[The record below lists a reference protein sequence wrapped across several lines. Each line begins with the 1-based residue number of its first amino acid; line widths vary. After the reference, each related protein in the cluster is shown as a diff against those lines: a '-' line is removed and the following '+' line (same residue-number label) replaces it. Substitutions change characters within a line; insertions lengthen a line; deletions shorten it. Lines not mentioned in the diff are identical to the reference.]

1 MSLVALLKRL
11 APLLL
16 LLTIACYGGLVK
28 IGLGPKYAGAVP
40 IIYLKDNPSLSEG
53 DRVAGRRAFIDS
65 RCTDCHRVAEDP
77 HLPLGP
83 RAVTQPPLAELDR
96 YAPRAL
102 YDHII
107 DRNTGKGVALY
118 NREMSEYVE
127 RLSARQL
134 VDIVAY
140 LREPGQSD

>member
-1 MSLVALLKRL
+1 VGQTVPVKRL
-11 APLLL
+11 APVLLL
-16 LLTIACYGGLVK
+16 AAACASGLVK
-28 IGLGPKYAGAVP
+28 LSLGPKYVRAPP
-40 IIYLKDNPSLSEG
+40 IYFKDNPSLSEG

-65 RCTDCHRVAEDP
+65 HCIDCHRVAEDP
-77 HLPLGP
+77 GLPLGP
-83 RAVTQPPLAELDR
+83 RAVAEPPLAELDR

-118 NREMSEYVE
+118 NREMGEYVE

-140 LREPGQSD
+140 LRDPRQVD

>member
-1 MSLVALLKRL
+1 VRRL

-16 LLTIACYGGLVK
+16 LLFVAACAGLVK
-28 IGLGPKYAGAVP
+28 VSVGPKYAFGRP
-40 IIYLKDNPSLSEG
+40 IYFKDNPNLSDG
-53 DRVAGRRAFIDS
+53 DRVAGRRAFIEA

-77 HLPLGP
+77 SLPLGP
-83 RAVTQPPLAELDR
+83 RAMAEPPLADLDR

-118 NREMSEYVE
+118 NREMGEYVE

-140 LREPGQSD
+140 LRDPKQVD

>member
-1 MSLVALLKRL
+1 MSRLVIVKRL

-16 LLTIACYGGLVK
+16 SLAAACGGGLVK
-28 IGLGPKYAGAVP
+28 IGLGPKYVGARP
-40 IIYLKDNPSLSEG
+40 IYLKDNPSLSEG

-83 RAVTQPPLAELDR
+83 RAVAEPPLADLDR

-107 DRNTGKGVALY
+107 DRTTGKGVTLY
-118 NREMSEYVE
+118 NREMGEYVE

-140 LREPGQSD
+140 LRDPRQVD